1 LPSKELFSKLQWESA
16 EMIKIPDKHY
26 TDTYHLFHRR
36 VGDVSSK
43 LLANSSD
50 LAGDKTV
57 QVSASSPTTFPG
69 IGSFISG
76 GVGHVLNYFS
86 PAEQYPLP
94 DHEQVRSLDTT
105 SFKDMTE
112 IIVQNCKPSHS
123 ETFSKTTKATNL
135 KSLKKFVKDATESIA
150 ENFGVTPPTIY
161 LNLLKSIISIL
172 DDAELLESEE
182 ETKMEKENN
191 SIEVHKTGLV
201 VIAYYRYE
209 FHGKITQNCCSTTH
223 DANVAIEVKVWKFS
237 STADLE
243 KEYDKITHQ
252 NG

>member
-1 LPSKELFSKLQWESA
+1 
-16 EMIKIPDKHY
+16 
-26 TDTYHLFHRR
+26 
-36 VGDVSSK
+36 
-43 LLANSSD
+43 
-50 LAGDKTV
+50 
-57 QVSASSPTTFPG
+57 
-69 IGSFISG
+69 
-76 GVGHVLNYFS
+76 VGHVLNYFS

-135 KSLKKFVKDATESIA
+135 KSLKKFVKDATKSIA